1 MGSQW
6 WTQIV
11 HLADTLQERATWH
24 VPCEPSSNHFV
35 FQVWRIVYLE
45 PLERIFFF
53 FNRPF
58 RSVRAQWNRCH
69 SKKSW
74 QSTLLFL
81 DLRRKSFWRILG
93 KLKEKKGRKM
103 ADILAYYIAIYGH
116 YDDCCDHYSSCLG
129 RLTFSAS
136 GTSLLLR
143 FSWNTESTKRER
155 GAAVAAA
162 PGGLTCLFS
171 LFN

>member
-1 MGSQW
+1 VFRHNG
-6 WTQIV
+6 T
-11 HLADTLQERATWH
+11 DATRKK
-24 VPCEPSSNHFV
+24 VDN
-35 FQVWRIVYLE
+35 RL
-45 PLERIFFF
+45 FF
-53 FNRPF
+53 
-58 RSVRAQWNRCH
+58 WE
-69 SKKSW
+69 
-74 QSTLLFL
+74 
-81 DLRRKSFWRILG
+81 LRRKSFGEFLG

-155 GAAVAAA
+155 GGQ
-162 PGGLTCLFS
+162 PLQPLRGG
-171 LFN
+171 

>member
-1 MGSQW
+1 MKNRLPG
-6 WTQIV
+6 T
-11 HLADTLQERATWH
+11 AGEDFFFLQPT
-24 VPCEPSSNHFV
+24 VPQCSGTME
-35 FQVWRIVYLE
+35 QM
-45 PLERIFFF
+45 PLEKKLTIDSPFFG
-53 FNRPF
+53 
-58 RSVRAQWNRCH
+58 SAEE
-69 SKKSW
+69 K
-74 QSTLLFL
+74 
-81 DLRRKSFWRILG
+81 FWRILG

>member
-81 DLRRKSFWRILG
+81 DLRRKSFGEFWGNWRRKRGEKWPIFWPIISPFMVIMMIVVIIIPVVSVGWLFRLLERPSCCAFHG
-93 KLKEKKGRKM
+93 TLK
-103 ADILAYYIAIYGH
+103 AQ
-116 YDDCCDHYSSCLG
+116 
-129 RLTFSAS
+129 
-136 GTSLLLR
+136 
-143 FSWNTESTKRER
+143 RER
-155 GAAVAAA
+155 GGQ
-162 PGGLTCLFS
+162 PLQPLRGG
-171 LFN
+171 